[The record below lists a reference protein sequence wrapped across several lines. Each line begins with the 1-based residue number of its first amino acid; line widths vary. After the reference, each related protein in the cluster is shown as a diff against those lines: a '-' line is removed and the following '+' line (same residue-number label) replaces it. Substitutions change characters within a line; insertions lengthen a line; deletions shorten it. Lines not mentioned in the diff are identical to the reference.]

1 MHVKNPNEAKYQ
13 LLINKQEYSGLK
25 HFNGFKASI
34 KYATDMDHICKNI
47 EEYNPPHPP
56 PIPPPPPPPPH
67 PPPQKSTEN
76 NYLNLN
82 LPHEKDGS
90 SFLK

>member
-1 MHVKNPNEAKYQ
+1 
-13 LLINKQEYSGLK
+13 
-25 HFNGFKASI
+25 
-34 KYATDMDHICKNI
+34 MDHICKNI
-47 EEYNPPHPP
+47 EECNPPHSPLIPTPPHPP
-56 PIPPPPPPPPH
+56 PPKK
-67 PPPQKSTEN
+67 KSTEN